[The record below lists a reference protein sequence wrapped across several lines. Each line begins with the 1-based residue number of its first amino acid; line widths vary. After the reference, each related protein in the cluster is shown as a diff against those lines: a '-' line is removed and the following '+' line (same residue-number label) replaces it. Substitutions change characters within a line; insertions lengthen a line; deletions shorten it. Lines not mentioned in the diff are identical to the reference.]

1 MNMAED
7 QMSVLEGLTKE
18 LSLNIV
24 EKNKEIYI

>member
-1 MNMAED
+1 MAED

>member
-1 MNMAED
+1 MNIAED